1 MVYEQVISIAIAGWK
16 ASTTKNR
23 SFDYLWF
30 SSYKL
35 SKIIPTFMIFYI
47 DIVYD
52 YMERHNRIHASDGNS
67 WQGKKKRQDKTTST
81 LLTRQLFNLL
91 NKI

>member
-1 MVYEQVISIAIAGWK
+1 
-16 ASTTKNR
+16 
-23 SFDYLWF
+23 
-30 SSYKL
+30 
-35 SKIIPTFMIFYI
+35 MIFYI